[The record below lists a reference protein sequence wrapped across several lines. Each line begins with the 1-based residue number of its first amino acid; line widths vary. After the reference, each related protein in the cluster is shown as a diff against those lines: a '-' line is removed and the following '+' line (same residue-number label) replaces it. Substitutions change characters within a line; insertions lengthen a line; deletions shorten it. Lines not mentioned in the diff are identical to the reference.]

1 MQGHADF
8 ESLTL
13 PAEHLVLMRSVM
25 LLIGL
30 LGMLEAS
37 NSWFSIAREWLYDE
51 PPVTEL
57 GMLGGGPPRARHP
70 KLRGEMSTEK
80 RPSSRVP

>member
-1 MQGHADF
+1 MMRRYNQLQGDADF

-13 PAEHLVLMRSVM
+13 PAEHMVMMRSVM

-30 LGMLEAS
+30 LGQLEAT
-37 NSWFSIAREWLYDE
+37 NRWAAIGREWLYDE

-57 GMLGGGPPRARHP
+57 GMLEADYLDRHGA
-70 KLRGEMSTEK
+70 L
-80 RPSSRVP
+80 V